1 MIGEH
6 TLTEL
11 LAQYEVRRLD
21 YELKVKSDFTEGGDP
36 LTTKAIE
43 KAINRM
49 SYDYQSIER
58 KLGRVFVAKLNISK

>member
-21 YELKVKSDFTEGGDP
+21 YELKVKSDFVEGGDP
-36 LTTKAIE
+36 LTT
-43 KAINRM
+43 
-49 SYDYQSIER
+49 
-58 KLGRVFVAKLNISK
+58 